1 MKDSNRADA
10 SGIAASTRSTSRIVV
25 RRSGLRRDARLRW
38 QRGAVEGGVV
48 KTVWVLVLT
57 VLITLFALA
66 VAIEVF
72 GLILRVAGHGTGAG

>member
-10 SGIAASTRSTSRIVV
+10 SGIAASRRSTPRNIV
-25 RRSGLRRDARLRW
+25 RRSTLRGDARMRK
-38 QRGAVEGGVV
+38 QGGAVEGGVV

-57 VLITLFALA
+57 LLITLFALA
-66 VAIEVF
+66 VAIGVF